1 MRNSPLIVLPLDL
14 ILGGAAR
21 YYFHKEATKDV
32 LCASSYAAQWRIQ
45 RGAEGADALPPKI
58 TLRCDKA
65 QATLR
70 NRSKSLELYIA
81 QKWQTTF

>member
-1 MRNSPLIVLPLDL
+1 MC
-14 ILGGAAR
+14 
-21 YYFHKEATKDV
+21 
-32 LCASSYAAQWRIQ
+32 LCNTNFLQMCEGTVADPE
-45 RGAEGADALPPKI
+45 GVEGAYALPKI
-58 TLRCDKA
+58 TLKCDNA